1 MKHKYIKAILMVAFI
16 VLTAGLS
23 YLGFNKK
30 EASIDFAAL
39 EKEKSAS
46 SNSQNEE
53 AFENILKNI
62 GNSTSLVKPDIL
74 QSNDTARLS
83 LSIRLLD
90 TMKQYTYAGV
100 LAERLGNIQNTS
112 ERYHS
117 AARYYLLATEEHKN
131 ELMLFK
137 KARKNLETAIALTPQ
152 NLDAKVDLA
161 VSIYNINN
169 FQKPDDRMDL
179 MKPAKLLL
187 EVVRTDSTHIDA
199 QYYLAKLAVESNQLE
214 KAIERFKK
222 LVYLQPQNQEY
233 CLELSKIYGTL
244 GNQKESEAWALK
256 AQALN

>member
-1 MKHKYIKAILMVAFI
+1 MSISYIKIFNQI
-16 VLTAGLS
+16 VNELFTELIDIFPEETKLKVQYTLFQTLIKANAKQPCIK
-23 YLGFNKK
+23 FMTN
-30 EASIDFAAL
+30 SIKYL
-39 EKEKSAS
+39 EKIAARDEEFFKSAD
-46 SNSQNEE
+46 
-53 AFENILKNI
+53 
-62 GNSTSLVKPDIL
+62 KPDIL

-199 QYYLAKLAVESNQLE
+199 QYYLAKLAIESNQLE
-214 KAIERFKK
+214 KAIEFGYQLRNNNKPINSGIDWVKEFNSLNK
-222 LVYLQPQNQEY
+222 L
-233 CLELSKIYGTL
+233 
-244 GNQKESEAWALK
+244 
-256 AQALN
+256 

>member
-1 MKHKYIKAILMVAFI
+1 MVAFI

-23 YLGFNKK
+23 YLGFNNK

-46 SNSQNEE
+46 SNSQNEQ

-137 KARKNLETAIALTPQ
+137 KARKNLETAKQI
-152 NLDAKVDLA
+152 
-161 VSIYNINN
+161 I
-169 FQKPDDRMDL
+169 
-179 MKPAKLLL
+179 
-187 EVVRTDSTHIDA
+187 
-199 QYYLAKLAVESNQLE
+199 
-214 KAIERFKK
+214 
-222 LVYLQPQNQEY
+222 
-233 CLELSKIYGTL
+233 
-244 GNQKESEAWALK
+244 
-256 AQALN
+256 